1 MLFPVSKGS
10 PLFLVPI
17 EKISPKLIEKFI
29 QEANKE
35 GVKTRSSD
43 KKRGKQPRQTN
54 KQKQG
59 SQVLLLVPSSIPNT
73 SPTIQTLTSS
83 EQLEGTGDKKPL
95 LLLPADK
102 VPKTIAN
109 QSQTV
114 RRKMVITMIAQ
125 TSSAQ
130 SSAISA
136 PTVTATSTTGGQSSS
151 PTSAIRSVK
160 GPIMSTQEGKSNTT
174 STDGNR
180 DSSVLS
186 SASTDAGKSVEDL
199 TSVVNNTSALNSP
212 VKERL
217 STSVSGSNQSTSQ
230 AKLLCKSRSAAS
242 ATPLTETNVDENRPL
257 ACSSD
262 FDLSES
268 SVLPRDT
275 VPDEILKDMSG
286 DGTGSDANVMPS
298 LDLSGI
304 ISSFGEMP
312 AQTGSNTAVSASHR
326 DTASAVGRSADSQI
340 PSIIRG
346 KPYLQDDDL
355 SYTTT
360 RRQSRRRTPAPPKP
374 ASRSSSRDPSD
385 TDGEGETSGSS
396 SHDYSLRKTSSPF
409 SSGASKDDSDAD
421 EGSPVRKR
429 RRVPTRTNPK
439 SSLQVTFVSD
449 RGIPAKVSHT
459 SPARTKGKKH

>member
-54 KQKQG
+54 EQKQG

-136 PTVTATSTTGGQSSS
+136 PTVTATSTTGS
-151 PTSAIRSVK
+151 
-160 GPIMSTQEGKSNTT
+160 
-174 STDGNR
+174 
-180 DSSVLS
+180 
-186 SASTDAGKSVEDL
+186 
-199 TSVVNNTSALNSP
+199 
-212 VKERL
+212 
-217 STSVSGSNQSTSQ
+217 
-230 AKLLCKSRSAAS
+230 C
-242 ATPLTETNVDENRPL
+242 
-257 ACSSD
+257 
-262 FDLSES
+262 
-268 SVLPRDT
+268 
-275 VPDEILKDMSG
+275 
-286 DGTGSDANVMPS
+286 
-298 LDLSGI
+298 
-304 ISSFGEMP
+304 
-312 AQTGSNTAVSASHR
+312 
-326 DTASAVGRSADSQI
+326 
-340 PSIIRG
+340 
-346 KPYLQDDDL
+346 
-355 SYTTT
+355 
-360 RRQSRRRTPAPPKP
+360 
-374 ASRSSSRDPSD
+374 
-385 TDGEGETSGSS
+385 
-396 SHDYSLRKTSSPF
+396 
-409 SSGASKDDSDAD
+409 
-421 EGSPVRKR
+421 
-429 RRVPTRTNPK
+429 
-439 SSLQVTFVSD
+439 
-449 RGIPAKVSHT
+449 
-459 SPARTKGKKH
+459 